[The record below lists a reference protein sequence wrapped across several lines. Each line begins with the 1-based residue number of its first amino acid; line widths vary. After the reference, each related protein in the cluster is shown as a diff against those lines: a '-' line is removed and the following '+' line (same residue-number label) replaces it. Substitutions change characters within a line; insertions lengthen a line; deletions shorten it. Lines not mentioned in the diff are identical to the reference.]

1 MYILGLS
8 FFYHDSA
15 AALLKDGEIIAAAQE
30 ERFSRKK
37 NTPDFP
43 EEAIKFCLEFANINI
58 KDIDYIVFY
67 EKPFEKFERIF
78 KSILATYP
86 RSIISFKDIITAW
99 FGKKLW
105 IKDIIADKLDIS
117 TDKIYFV
124 EHHLSHA
131 ASSFLSSPFNSAA
144 ILTIDGVGEWATTTI
159 GVGKRDIKTGNNKI
173 ILEKEIHFPHSI
185 GLLYSAFTAFLG
197 FKVNEGEYKVMG
209 MAPFGEPKYV
219 NKIKDNIVYIN
230 RDGSF
235 KLNMKYFTYHY
246 HNKKTY
252 NRKFKKVFGPPRK
265 PDSDFVAKLKGWKV
279 DIIEKE
285 SKYYADVAA
294 SIQKVTEDIILNIVN
309 KLYEESKEKY
319 LCIAGGVG
327 LNSVA
332 NGRILRESKFENI
345 YIQPASGDAGGA
357 VGAAL
362 YFYYVVLKNKGKYV
376 MENAYLGKE
385 YSDNDI
391 KYFLNKNGIPYKR
404 LPDTK
409 LYDEVIKALGE
420 KKIVGWFQ
428 GRFEWGP
435 RALGN
440 RSILADPRFPEIK
453 DIVNLKIKF
462 REPYRP
468 FAPAVLDEDVEKYF
482 EIKNPDKVLPAKF
495 MLLVTNVRKSKRNKI
510 PAVTHVDGTGRI
522 QIVKRKDN
530 RRYYDL
536 IKRFKEKTGIGVIL
550 NTSFNLKGEPIV
562 NTPENAFNTFMK
574 SGMDLL
580 VLNNFIIYKKDIK
593 EKISNES
600 A

>member
-530 RRYYDL
+530 RRYYEL